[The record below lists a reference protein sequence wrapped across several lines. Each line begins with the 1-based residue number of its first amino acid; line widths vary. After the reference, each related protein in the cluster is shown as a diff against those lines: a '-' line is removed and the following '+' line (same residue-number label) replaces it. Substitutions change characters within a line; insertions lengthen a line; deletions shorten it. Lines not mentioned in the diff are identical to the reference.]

1 MAELV
6 SILEAMGDKDY
17 GDKKFAAAM
26 QGVDLDKESGRSS
39 KASRE
44 PAKAN
49 QKKASTFEDIRAR
62 VASGGRA
69 NDANDILA
77 LQGSYG
83 ASKGFQMGKD
93 MAYASFTEGDTNAPK
108 SPMDF

>member
-6 SILEAMGDKDY
+6 SILEAMGEKDY

-26 QGVDLDKESGRSS
+26 QGVDLDKESGRESRP
-39 KASRE
+39 RE

-49 QKKASTFEDIRAR
+49 QKKASTFEDIQAR

-69 NDANDILA
+69 NDANDILS

-83 ASKGFQMGKD
+83 AGKGFQMGKD
-93 MAYASFTEGDTNAPK
+93 MAYASFTEGDTNAPT

>member
-1 MAELV
+1 MSELIC
-6 SILEAMGDKDY
+6 ILEGMREKEYSDR
-17 GDKKFAAAM
+17 KFTAAM
-26 QGVDLDKESGRSS
+26 KGVDLDKETGRKN
-39 KASRE
+39 KARE
-44 PAKAN
+44 PAKEG
-49 QKKASTFEDIRAR
+49 QKKVSTFEDIRAR